1 MRYLSI
7 ALIFWFSITTPVRV
21 TGFMGWTLRAV
32 VLAWGIWLTVRM
44 LRTDKTEA
52 IGDRTKSSRNSKTH
66 ET

>member
-32 VLAWGIWLTVRM
+32 VMAWGMWLTCKLLKPEEGRIKAG
-44 LRTDKTEA
+44 THKKP
-52 IGDRTKSSRNSKTH
+52 KSESDF
-66 ET
+66 